1 LTQATD
7 FHGVK
12 GVVILTTTPDILL
25 AKRIAHVLIEEH
37 LAACVQ
43 LMPPMLSVYEWRG
56 EMQGD
61 EEIGLSIKTSA
72 SASQQVIDRIVQL
85 HPYEVPEVIVLPIID
100 GHAPYLA
107 WLHQKAG
114 N

>member
-1 LTQATD
+1 MTHGTD
-7 FHGVK
+7 LHDVK

-43 LMPPMLSVYEWRG
+43 LMPPMLSVYEWKG
-56 EMQGD
+56 EIQGD
-61 EEIGLSIKTSA
+61 EEIGLSIKTRA
-72 SASQQVIDRIVQL
+72 SATQQVIDRIVEL

-107 WLHQKAG
+107 WLDRNAEK
-114 N
+114 

>member
-1 LTQATD
+1 LTHGTD
-7 FHGVK
+7 LHDVK

-43 LMPPMLSVYEWRG
+43 LMPPMLSVYEWKG
-56 EMQGD
+56 EIQGD
-61 EEIGLSIKTSA
+61 EEIGLSIKTRA
-72 SASQQVIDRIVQL
+72 SATQQVIDRIVEL

-107 WLHQKAG
+107 WLDRNAEK
-114 N
+114 